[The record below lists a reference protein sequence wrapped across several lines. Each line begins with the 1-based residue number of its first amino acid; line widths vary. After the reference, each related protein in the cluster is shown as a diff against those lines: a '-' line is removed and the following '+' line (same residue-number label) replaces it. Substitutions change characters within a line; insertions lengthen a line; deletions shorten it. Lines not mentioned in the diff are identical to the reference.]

1 MRTLETERLILRDWK
16 ETDLNDIFICLSNP
30 RVTIPEG
37 SSPCESIEDCKCV
50 LDYLILVKNNYAI
63 ELKEN
68 ASVIGGIGLN
78 EDTKGNPNARNLGFY
93 LAEEYWNKGIMT
105 QALTTVIAN
114 AKEVTEV
121 LSASHNN
128 NPKTDHILT
137 NLGFKQVDVIKN
149 VKRKVDVEY
158 HDEPYYIL
166 EL

>member
-37 SSPCESIEDCKCV
+37 SSPCESIEDCECV

-105 QALTTVIAN
+105 EALTIVIAN
-114 AKEVTEV
+114 AKEVTAE
-121 LSASHNN
+121 
-128 NPKTDHILT
+128 
-137 NLGFKQVDVIKN
+137 
-149 VKRKVDVEY
+149 
-158 HDEPYYIL
+158 
-166 EL
+166 

>member
-16 ETDLNDIFICLSNP
+16 ETDLKDIFICLSNP

-37 SSPCESIEDCKCV
+37 SSVCESVEKCKCV

-63 ELKEN
+63 VLKEN

-78 EDTKGNPNARNLGFY
+78 EDAKGNPNARNLGFY

-105 QALTTVIAN
+105 EALTTVIAN

-121 LSASHNN
+121 LSATHNN
-128 NPKTDHILT
+128 NPKTEHILT
-137 NLGFKQVDVIKN
+137 KLGFKQVDVIKN
-149 VKRKVDVEY
+149 VKRKVDVEN

>member
-16 ETDLNDIFICLSNP
+16 ETDLKDIFICLSNP

-37 SSPCESIEDCKCV
+37 SSVCESVEKCKCV

-78 EDTKGNPNARNLGFY
+78 EDAKGNPNARNLGFY

-105 QALTTVIAN
+105 EALTTVIAN

-121 LSASHNN
+121 LSATHNN
-128 NPKTDHILT
+128 NPKTEHILT
-137 NLGFKQVDVIKN
+137 KLGFKQVDVIKN
-149 VKRKVDVEY
+149 VKRKVDVEN